1 MLDTILTTSYLNA
14 KCLRRQSNKQ
24 IQLYAFKVF
33 TVSFTILYLI
43 FHLPFTFILSVIF
56 TFHTR
61 GLIFISID
69 LLLKYCV
76 FVIFIVKIIFDKLIH
91 LDITAAKLC
100 TALRNKKALF
110 AYFTQYD
117 CFTRRAQL
125 ISFNDLEVCFAL
137 KSRHWR

>member
-1 MLDTILTTSYLNA
+1 MLDTILTSSYLNA

-33 TVSFTILYLI
+33 TMSFTILYFF

-69 LLLKYCV
+69 LLLKY
-76 FVIFIVKIIFDKLIH
+76 IVKIIFDKLIH
-91 LDITAAKLC
+91 LDITAAKLW